1 MFKSTEHSDE
11 LIEILLSDV
20 LEVYG
25 YDFTGY
31 SRASLKRR
39 ILRLY
44 EMDKFVS
51 FAEYRYKIRTEPG
64 YFKRFLEEITINVT
78 EMFRDPAFY
87 KTLRTEILPRLG
99 TYPFIRIWVA
109 GCSTG
114 EEAYSVAIFL
124 KELNLLHKSLIYA
137 TDINSEV
144 LATAGQAMIPLNK
157 IKLYTENYIAA
168 GGSEHFI
175 DYYTANY
182 SLGKLKDELK
192 SKIIFS
198 THNLVTDNSFNE
210 FQLILCRN
218 VLIYF
223 DRPLQNKVFELFN
236 NSLEKF
242 GYLALGTKETLE
254 FSIVAKNFER
264 LKGEKI
270 WRKIHEL

>member
-1 MFKSTEHSDE
+1 MLKSIEHSDE

-144 LATAGQAMIPLNK
+144 LATARQAMIPLNK

-254 FSIVAKNFER
+254 FSVVAKNFER